1 MNNMKKNMI
10 YAVLILAIAA
20 FGLYSFTR
28 PHKTFAPLKQS
39 FHELSVRSLDGSSTI
54 DFSKFKGK
62 KVLCVNTASQCG
74 FTRQYAGLEKLSQK
88 YKDQLVVIGFPC
100 NQFGEQEPWEA
111 ARIGDFC
118 KQRYGVTFLLSE
130 KVIVKG
136 DSAHP
141 VFQWLTQKNN
151 NGVKD
156 VKVRWNFGKFLV
168 SEKGKFIEYFPSD
181 VEPEDPKLIA
191 LIEKK

>member
-1 MNNMKKNMI
+1 MKKNMI
-10 YAVLILAIAA
+10 YVLVLALAA
-20 FGLYSFTR
+20 FGLYSFVNANKFK
-28 PHKTFAPLKQS
+28 PHAPLKQS
-39 FHELSVRSLDGSSTI
+39 FYDLSIKSLDGSSTI
-54 DFSKFKGK
+54 HFSDFKGK

-74 FTRQYAGLEKLSQK
+74 FTRQYEGLQKLSEK
-88 YKDQLVVIGFPC
+88 YKGQLVVIGFPC
-100 NQFGEQEPWEA
+100 NQFGEQESWDA

-118 KQRYGVTFLLSE
+118 QKRYGVTFPLSE
-130 KVIVKG
+130 KIEVKG

-156 VKVRWNFGKFLV
+156 VKIRWNFGKFLV

-181 VEPEDPKLIA
+181 VEPEDPKLVS